1 MLSLRA
7 MSSLRVE
14 LTTRPLC
21 PSSTN
26 PIPAAYGALPGI
38 ERISPTGEPP
48 GVSTTPIE
56 RGPKLGPA
64 RHEPFPTRKP
74 AMRAASYSSYS
85 EDNSTLTVGD
95 LPDPKVAPGSVLI
108 EVRAAG
114 VNPVDWKVMAGSL
127 DGLMDAV
134 FPVIPGWDVAGVV
147 RQVGVDTPEFTV
159 GDEVYA
165 YARKESVHAGTFA
178 ELVAVP
184 AAAVAHKPASLTFEQ
199 AGGLPLAGLTALRA
213 LHATGVSPD
222 GAGKTVLVHGASG
235 GVGSAAVQIAAA
247 VGARVIGT
255 ASTGNHG
262 YLRSLG
268 AEPVTYG
275 DGLAERVRQL
285 APDGVDAVVD
295 FVGDVEDVT
304 LAVLA
309 NGGKHASVTDPS
321 VTANGGEYLWV
332 RPDHDGLETLAELAD
347 AGKLTVEVAQTFGLD
362 GVGAA
367 FDVSREGHTRGKVV
381 IVP

>member
-1 MLSLRA
+1 
-7 MSSLRVE
+7 
-14 LTTRPLC
+14 
-21 PSSTN
+21 
-26 PIPAAYGALPGI
+26 
-38 ERISPTGEPP
+38 
-48 GVSTTPIE
+48 
-56 RGPKLGPA
+56 
-64 RHEPFPTRKP
+64 
-74 AMRAASYSSYS
+74 MRAASYSSYAQ
-85 EDNSTLTVGD
+85 DNSTLTVGD

-114 VNPVDWKVMAGSL
+114 VNPVDWKVMAGYL

-147 RQVGVDTPEFTV
+147 RAVGPDTPEFAA

-165 YARKESVHAGTFA
+165 YARKDSVHAGTFA

-184 AAAVAHKPASLTFEQ
+184 ATSVAHKPASLSFEQ

-213 LHATGVSPD
+213 LEATGISPD
-222 GAGKTVLVHGASG
+222 GAGRTVLVHGASG
-235 GVGSAAVQIAAA
+235 GVGSFAVQLAVAA
-247 VGARVIGT
+247 GARVIGT
-255 ASTGNHG
+255 ASERNHD

-275 DGLAERVRQL
+275 EGLADRVRAL
-285 APDGVDAVVD
+285 APEGVDAAVD
-295 FVGDVEDVT
+295 FVGDVEDTTV
-304 LAVLA
+304 AVLA
-309 NGGKHASVTDPS
+309 EDGRHASIADPS
-321 VTANGGEYLWV
+321 VTDHGGRYLWV
-332 RPDHDGLETLAELAD
+332 RPDHDGLVTLAELAD

-367 FDVSREGHTRGKVV
+367 FDRSREGHTRGKLV